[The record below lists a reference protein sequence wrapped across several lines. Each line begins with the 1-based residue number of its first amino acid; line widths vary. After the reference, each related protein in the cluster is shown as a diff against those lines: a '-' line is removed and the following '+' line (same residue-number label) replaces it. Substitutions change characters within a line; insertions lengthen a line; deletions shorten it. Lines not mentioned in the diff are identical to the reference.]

1 MKKRILITGSSGFL
15 GRYLIK
21 YAPAEYEIIAQYRS
35 KKPDDYGKQVNFLQM
50 DFLHDSWDPIDRL
63 QVDGVIHAAAS
74 ASIDECEQQPELTYR
89 MNVDVTR
96 KLADFARRQN
106 ARFIY
111 LSSDVIFDGKKG
123 DYSEKDLPSP
133 QSVYGKS
140 KVKAEEYVLA
150 RYPDAVV
157 VRPALFYGLAL
168 NGRPSFTEI
177 MLKNLRAGKEIRLF
191 TDQYRTPILVNNL
204 AEALWE
210 LIDND
215 FRGILHLGGAQKI
228 TRYEMGILMCEM
240 FGLDKQLL
248 IPTRLEEVKL
258 IAPRPLDCSLD
269 ITLARRILRTRF
281 VDCAEGYRI
290 AYL

>member
-50 DFLHDSWDPIDRL
+50 DFLHDSWEPLERL
-63 QVDGVIHAAAS
+63 QVDGIIHAAAS
-74 ASIDECEQQPELTYR
+74 ASIDECEQHPELTYR
-89 MNVDVTR
+89 MNVEATR
-96 KLADFARRQN
+96 KLVDYSRRKN

-123 DYSEKDLPSP
+123 NYSETDPPSP
-133 QSVYGKS
+133 QSVYAKS
-140 KVKAEEYVLA
+140 KIKAEEYVLA
-150 RYPDAVV
+150 QHPNAVV

-168 NGRPSFTEI
+168 DGRPSFTEI

-210 LIDND
+210 LMGND
-215 FRGILHLGGAQKI
+215 FRGIIHLGGAQKI
-228 TRYEMGILMCEM
+228 TRYEMGVLMCEM
-240 FGLDKQLL
+240 FGLDKRLL
-248 IPTRLEEVKL
+248 IPTRLQEVKL

-269 ITLARRILRTRF
+269 ISLARRLLRTRF